1 MDRRFWLGIAAY
13 VLPTFPLGYAWHL
26 VTFADRYEA
35 LEVYRDD
42 MIIPFGLAAMLI
54 QGAIFSWIYGRA
66 FAPRATSWLRSG
78 LAFGAVAGALGWS
91 YMALAAG
98 AKHVMNSVP
107 DFLLLETGFVALQ
120 FAIAG
125 PLMGLAHRRDTAPA

>member
-66 FAPRATSWLRSG
+66 FAPRATNPVSSKRKSG
-78 LAFGAVAGALGWS
+78 TEFITCL
-91 YMALAAG
+91 
-98 AKHVMNSVP
+98 
-107 DFLLLETGFVALQ
+107 
-120 FAIAG
+120 
-125 PLMGLAHRRDTAPA
+125 APAASAM

>member
-1 MDRRFWLGIAAY
+1 
-13 VLPTFPLGYAWHL
+13 
-26 VTFADRYEA
+26 
-35 LEVYRDD
+35 
-42 MIIPFGLAAMLI
+42 
-54 QGAIFSWIYGRA
+54 
-66 FAPRATSWLRSG
+66 
-78 LAFGAVAGALGWS
+78 
-91 YMALAAG
+91 MALAAG